1 MNQNTNSQT
10 KDNVSTASAAKAF
23 TKLFET
29 IQALRAPDGCPWD
42 REQTPYSMRGDLI
55 EEVFEAVDAINEYN
69 DNTDS
74 VSHVKEE
81 LGDIMLN
88 TIMVSYMFQQTKD
101 FSVADVLNEV
111 TEKII
116 RRHPHVFPDSAGKEN
131 AIEGTKTAAD
141 VLVQWDAIKRGIE
154 GRSKLDC
161 VLDEVSKGLPPLLRS
176 YKIQK
181 KAAKKGFDWDSIDPV
196 KQKVLEEI
204 EEVNQAQNE
213 YFKAI
218 ANQSQDSINQYQAHL
233 EEEFGD
239 LLFAVV
245 NWARHSEIN
254 PVLALER
261 ANNKFRNR
269 FAYVQNKMEEENKP
283 MESSSL
289 EIMDTYWNEA
299 KEAERN
305 K

>member
-1 MNQNTNSQT
+1 MNQNTTPSK
-10 KDNVSTASAAKAF
+10 KDTFSTEDAALAF

-29 IQALRAPDGCPWD
+29 IQALRAPGGCPWD

-55 EEVFEAVDAINEYN
+55 EEVFEAVDAINEGN
-69 DNTDS
+69 DKGES
-74 VSHVKEE
+74 SHAKEE

-88 TIMVSYMFQQTKD
+88 TIMVSYMFQQTKE

-116 RRHPHVFPDSAGKEN
+116 RRHPHVFPDSEGKEN
-131 AIEGTKTAAD
+131 AIEGTKTAEE

-161 VLDEVSKGLPPLLRS
+161 VLDEVSKGLPPLLRA
-176 YKIQK
+176 YKMQK
-181 KAAKKGFDWDSIDPV
+181 KAAKKGFDWDSLEPV
-196 KQKVLEEI
+196 KQKVFEEI
-204 EEVNQAQNE
+204 EEVNQAQEE
-213 YFKAI
+213 YFKAV
-218 ANQSQDSINQYQAHL
+218 ATQDQDAISQYQSHV

-245 NWARHSEIN
+245 NWARHGGIN

-269 FAYVQNKMEEENKP
+269 FADVQNKINK
-283 MESSSL
+283 
-289 EIMDTYWNEA
+289 
-299 KEAERN
+299 
-305 K
+305 

>member
-269 FAYVQNKMEEENKP
+269 FASMQNKREEKSNK
-283 MESSSL
+283 
-289 EIMDTYWNEA
+289 
-299 KEAERN
+299 
-305 K
+305 